1 MSALE
6 SHALPMALDVGQPSA
21 TIVAVDQVP
30 IRELRNFTSRVL
42 DRVKNGA
49 IIEVTDRGRPVA
61 RLVPVEMDDL
71 DQLRAMGLLEP
82 REDPGDPLDIE
93 PIEPT
98 PGVPLPS
105 EVLRQMRADER

>member
-1 MSALE
+1 
-6 SHALPMALDVGQPSA
+6 MALSVGRPSA

-49 IIEVTDRGRPVA
+49 IIEVTERGRPVA
-61 RLVPVEMDDL
+61 RLVPVEMDEL
-71 DQLRAMGLLEP
+71 EQLRALGLLEP

-93 PIEPT
+93 PLELA
-98 PGVPLPS
+98 PGLPLPS
-105 EVLRQMRADER
+105 ETLRQMRADEW

>member
-1 MSALE
+1 ML
-6 SHALPMALDVGQPSA
+6 LKVGRPSA

-49 IIEVTDRGRPVA
+49 IIEVTERGRPVA
-61 RLVPVEMDDL
+61 RLVPVEL
-71 DQLRAMGLLEP
+71 DGLEQLRALGLLEP

-93 PIEPT
+93 PLELA
-98 PGVPLPS
+98 PGLPLPS
-105 EVLRQMRADER
+105 ETLRQMRAHEW